1 MTGKDY
7 VTQAWEMAKE
17 VISEIRSR
25 GDIAGLGPVTEAL
38 ERACS
43 DLEKDRNK
51 ATLRTRAGTNLAFP
65 VYEAAREMRLSWAEM
80 LDGGKPEA
88 MREAIEGFCFAVD
101 ALVSALK
108 ERTVIMT

>member
-25 GDIAGLGPVTEAL
+25 RDLAALAPVMDGLG
-38 ERACS
+38 RACQ
-43 DLEKDRNK
+43 DLDQNRNK
-51 ATLRTRAGTNLAFP
+51 ATLRTRAGTNLSFP
-65 VYEAAREMRLSWAEM
+65 VYEAAREMKLSLGEALE
-80 LDGGKPEA
+80 GGKLEA
-88 MREAIEGFCFAVD
+88 VREAVEGFCFAVD